1 VPLPAPIPAPPTA
14 PPTAA
19 VPVAVAADVLV
30 TDEHGNQYRLL
41 VQDQPVL
48 GKGVQC
54 THDQIYF
61 MQNSLILS

>member
-1 VPLPAPIPAPPTA
+1 MPLPAPIPA

-30 TDEHGNQYRLL
+30 TDEHGNQYRLV

-54 THDQIYF
+54 TRDQIYY
-61 MQNSLILS
+61 MQNSLISS